1 MTENTSLPIFLVVDE
16 DTSAVDILVSDLE
29 RRFAADYR
37 VVGESSPAAA
47 LERLS
52 ALRDAGEQVAL
63 IICYEPMRAMSGSEL
78 LARSRSAHPDAPPR
92 SFHLN
97 GQHPL
102 APENP
107 THANWAGTRAGCR
120 SGSNTRCRL
129 PRVLDEVLAC

>member
-1 MTENTSLPIFLVVDE
+1 MTENISLPIFLVVDE

-63 IICYEPMRAMSGSEL
+63 IICYEPMRAMPGSEL
-78 LARSRSAHPDAPPR
+78 LARSRTGS
-92 SFHLN
+92 
-97 GQHPL
+97 
-102 APENP
+102 
-107 THANWAGTRAGCR
+107 
-120 SGSNTRCRL
+120 SGRQADPADRL
-129 PRVLDEVLAC
+129 